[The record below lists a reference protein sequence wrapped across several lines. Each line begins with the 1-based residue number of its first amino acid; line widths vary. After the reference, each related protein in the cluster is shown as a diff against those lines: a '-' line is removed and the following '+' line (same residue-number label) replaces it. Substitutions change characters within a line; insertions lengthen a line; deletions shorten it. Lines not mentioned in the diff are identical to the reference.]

1 MDEKANPYGV
11 LETLEE
17 SKNEIPESGEAG
29 SHPFQRRYPCELKK
43 RLLADSRQPD
53 STNRPIKPKVRKG
66 WFSVLQFLLQNCYG
80 VK

>member
-17 SKNEIPESGEAG
+17 SKNEVPESGEAG
-29 SHPFQRRYPCELKK
+29 NQPLQRRYPCELKK
-43 RLLADSRQPD
+43 RLLADSQQPD
-53 STNRPIKPKVRKG
+53 PTNRPIEPKVREG
-66 WFSVLQFLLQNCYG
+66 WFSVFQFLLQNCYG